1 MLMMKNVKVA
11 VTGAAGQI
19 GYALLPRLVSGEI
32 FGPDT
37 CVSLHLL
44 EITPALKALEGIVLE
59 LEDSALPL
67 LDNVVVTDD
76 SMVAFDGVD
85 WAVLVGA
92 KPRGKG
98 MERKDLI
105 RDNGPI
111 FVAQGQA
118 LDSRAADDVR
128 VLVVGNPANTNCL
141 LAANAARSI
150 PNGRFAAMTRLDHHR
165 ACFQLAKKAGV
176 NIKDVTNVTIWGNH
190 SASQYPDAENAK
202 INDVPAYE
210 VIKDHEWLRN
220 DFITTVQK
228 RGAVVIEARGVSSA
242 MSAATAIVAHIK
254 SMITT
259 TPEGRWFSAAVPSD
273 GSYGVE
279 EGLVCSFPIVSSDV
293 ACCYD
298 IVHGL
303 QISDFGRRIFD
314 ESLNEL
320 REERDV
326 VADLLT
332 K

>member
-1 MLMMKNVKVA
+1 MMKKVKVA

-32 FGPDT
+32 FGADT

-59 LEDSALPL
+59 LEDCALPL

-76 SMVAFDGVD
+76 PMVAFDGVD

-111 FVAQGQA
+111 FVAQGKA

-176 NIKDVTNVTIWGNH
+176 NIRDVTNITIWGNH

-210 VIKDHEWLRN
+210 VIKDHEWLRT
-220 DFITTVQK
+220 DFITTVQQ
-228 RGAVVIEARGVSSA
+228 RGALVIEARGVSSA
-242 MSAATAIVAHIK
+242 ISAATAIVAHIK

-279 EGLVCSFPIVSSDV
+279 EGLVCSFPIVSNNDT
-293 ACCYD
+293 CCYN

-303 QISDFGRRIFD
+303 HMSDFGRRLFD
-314 ESLNEL
+314 ISLNEL
-320 REERDV
+320 REERAV